1 MEEKINLSTYRRRY
15 MARCKRCGASFD
27 YDKRDGVCPRCCFY
41 NRPPGREQTDDEWMK
56 NYNIEDNSSQVTQ
69 DNEPIIK
76 QIATILQLGDTR
88 RVGNDIQCRCPF
100 HYPDEHPSFRFF
112 Y

>member
-1 MEEKINLSTYRRRY
+1 MNTILNENEVPTRQSNAPHINST
-15 MARCKRCGASFD
+15 
-27 YDKRDGVCPRCCFY
+27 
-41 NRPPGREQTDDEWMK
+41 EQSSATA
-56 NYNIEDNSSQVTQ
+56 NYNTEDNSSQVTQ

>member
-1 MEEKINLSTYRRRY
+1 MNTILNENEVPTRQSNAPHINST
-15 MARCKRCGASFD
+15 
-27 YDKRDGVCPRCCFY
+27 
-41 NRPPGREQTDDEWMK
+41 EQSSATA
-56 NYNIEDNSSQVTQ
+56 NYNTEDNSSQVTQ

-76 QIATILQLGDTR
+76 QIATILQLGNTR

>member
-1 MEEKINLSTYRRRY
+1 MNTILNENEVPTRQSNTPHINST
-15 MARCKRCGASFD
+15 
-27 YDKRDGVCPRCCFY
+27 
-41 NRPPGREQTDDEWMK
+41 EQSSATA
-56 NYNIEDNSSQVTQ
+56 NYNTEDNSSQVTQ

-76 QIATILQLGDTR
+76 QIATILHLGDTH

>member
-1 MEEKINLSTYRRRY
+1 MNTILNENEVPTRQSNTPHINST
-15 MARCKRCGASFD
+15 
-27 YDKRDGVCPRCCFY
+27 
-41 NRPPGREQTDDEWMK
+41 EQSSATA
-56 NYNIEDNSSQVTQ
+56 NYNTEDNSSQVTQ

-76 QIATILQLGDTR
+76 QIVTILQLGNTR

>member
-1 MEEKINLSTYRRRY
+1 MNTILNENEVPTRQSNAPHINST
-15 MARCKRCGASFD
+15 
-27 YDKRDGVCPRCCFY
+27 
-41 NRPPGREQTDDEWMK
+41 EQSSATA

>member
-1 MEEKINLSTYRRRY
+1 MNTILNEDEVPTRQSNTPHINST
-15 MARCKRCGASFD
+15 
-27 YDKRDGVCPRCCFY
+27 
-41 NRPPGREQTDDEWMK
+41 EQSSVTA
-56 NYNIEDNSSQVTQ
+56 NYNTEDNSSQVTQ

-88 RVGNDIQCRCPF
+88 RIGNDIQCRCPF